1 MVSLSQPIGYQISIP
16 LHRPV
21 GRYIHV
27 AQWQLGR
34 TQCALPNST
43 DVGLAAHKAT
53 ELLRRTGCLS
63 RILLLGT
70 FQDER
75 VGPVID
81 AADAEVMIGLI
92 VESVEAVVVLV
103 VVVVTQR
110 FDSRFQEWE
119 VVIHQACN
127 P

>member
-1 MVSLSQPIGYQISIP
+1 MCPFSQQFGYRHCRLRHS
-16 LHRPV
+16 

-27 AQWQLGR
+27 AQRPLGR
-34 TQCALPNST
+34 TQGTLPSST
-43 DVGLAAHKAT
+43 DVGLAAHQAT

-70 FQDER
+70 FHGER

-81 AADAEVMIGLI
+81 AADAEVMVGLI

-103 VVVVTQR
+103 VVVVTQW
-110 FDSRFQEWE
+110 FDSHFQEWE
-119 VVIHQACN
+119 VVNHQACN

>member
-1 MVSLSQPIGYQISIP
+1 M
-16 LHRPV
+16 LH
-21 GRYIHV
+21 
-27 AQWQLGR
+27 
-34 TQCALPNST
+34 
-43 DVGLAAHKAT
+43 
-53 ELLRRTGCLS
+53 RTGCLS

-103 VVVVTQR
+103 VVVVTQW
-110 FDSRFQEWE
+110 FDNHFQE
-119 VVIHQACN
+119 
-127 P
+127 